1 MYKKGALSSIQYVKG
16 VGPKLATLLKKKGIN
31 TIEDAL
37 YYLPR
42 AYEDRSKLT
51 TISKLVPME
60 YGLFQAQI
68 LDIDINRFKGGRKK
82 ILTVKVGDS
91 TGKIVCKWFNFS
103 EKYFLDSL
111 KKGANVFVSG
121 TSSIYNGRL
130 ELHHPDIEI
139 IEEGASSDDKLHYGR
154 IVPIYSETEGLGQK
168 TIRRIMFNVV
178 DGFANS
184 VEDFMPASVLTS
196 MKLPPLSTS
205 IKEVHFPS
213 KDTDIRSLSDF
224 NSLWQKRLI
233 FDEFFVLELALSIRR
248 RGIKKRQGISF
259 DVKQEYLDML
269 NSKLPF
275 ELTNAQN
282 KVIQELISDMKKP
295 EPMNRLIQGDVGS
308 GKTIVAFYAA
318 MLAILNG
325 KQVAM
330 MAPTEI
336 LAEQHYRN
344 FIELFGCDV
353 KAELLISSIN
363 KSEKQRIRSEIEKGT
378 VGFVVGTHALIQ
390 GDVDFNSL
398 GLIIVD
404 EQHRFG
410 VEQRLSL
417 MKKGTPDT
425 IVMTATPIP
434 RTLAMTLYGDL
445 DVCVIDEKPKGRQ
458 AITTRVVNE
467 DKRKVVY
474 DFIKE
479 ELKKGRQ
486 AYFIYPLIEESE
498 KLMLKSAKDAVRVLA
513 TEFKS
518 WNVGLLHG
526 KMRGEEKEQVMR
538 DFKDAKIN
546 LLVSTTVVEV
556 GIDVPN
562 ATVMFIEHP
571 ERFGLSQ
578 LHQLRGRIGRG
589 DVRSVCIM
597 MAGSNQTDTSTKRLM
612 AMVATDD
619 GFKIA
624 EEDLS
629 LRGPGEFFGTRQ
641 HGIPGFRVG
650 NLVRDIDMLVLAR
663 NEADR
668 LIKMDP
674 DLTLAPHRKLRF
686 MLSERFKDKIR
697 LMDS

>member
-344 FIELFGCDV
+344 FVELFGCDV

-390 GDVDFNSL
+390 DDVDFNSL

>member
-51 TISKLVPME
+51 TIDKLVPME
-60 YGLFQAQI
+60 YGLFKAQI

-111 KKGANVFVSG
+111 KKGADVFVSG

-139 IEEGASSDDKLHYGR
+139 IEEGVSSDDKLHYGR

-168 TIRRIMFNVV
+168 TIRRIMYNVV
-178 DGFANS
+178 DGFVNT
-184 VEDFMPASVLTS
+184 VEDFMPGSVLDS

-213 KDTDIRSLSDF
+213 KDTDIKSLSDF
-224 NSLWQKRLI
+224 NSRWQRRLV

-259 DVKQEYLDML
+259 DIKQEYLDML

-282 KVIQELISDMKKP
+282 KVIQELLSDMKKP

-318 MLAILNG
+318 MIAILNG

-336 LAEQHYRN
+336 LAEQHYKN
-344 FIELFGCDV
+344 FVGLFGGDV
-353 KAELLISSIN
+353 RAELLISSIN
-363 KSEKQRIRSEIEKGT
+363 KSEKQRIRTEIQKGT
-378 VGFVVGTHALIQ
+378 LGFVVGTHALIQ
-390 GDVDFNSL
+390 DEVDFNSL

-417 MKKGTPDT
+417 MKKGAPDT

-498 KLMLKSAKDAVRVLA
+498 KLMLKSAKDAVRLLA
-513 TEFKS
+513 SEFKE

-624 EEDLS
+624 EEDLA

-650 NLVRDIDMLVLAR
+650 NLVRDIDVLVLAR

-668 LIKMDP
+668 LIKIDP